1 MHEAKLYV
9 SFYFVINEWN
19 KLKSLIHSLSL
30 GNLFSIY
37 LGNGCRL
44 FNPIYNIFNPI
55 SLKYLTRF
63 HLELSNLNE
72 QKFKHDFQDCINPL
86 STCSLKTK
94 SNSHFFFC
102 CRNYFTLRAE
112 LMNDLK
118 TIDENILRL
127 PENYVLQLLLFGDP
141 KCNFIHNCQ
150 ILNDSINFILKSE
163 RFKGSIM

>member
-1 MHEAKLYV
+1 M
-9 SFYFVINEWN
+9 
-19 KLKSLIHSLSL
+19 IHSLSL

-55 SLKYLTRF
+55 SLKYLTRL

-102 CRNYFTLRAE
+102 CCNCFTLRAE